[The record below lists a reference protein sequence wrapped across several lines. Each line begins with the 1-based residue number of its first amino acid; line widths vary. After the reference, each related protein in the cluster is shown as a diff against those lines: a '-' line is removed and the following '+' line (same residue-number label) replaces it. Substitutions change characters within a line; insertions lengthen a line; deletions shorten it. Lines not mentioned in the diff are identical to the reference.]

1 VAEVFSASF
10 TPRLRAVKL
19 GAVGADYGQFVNSA
33 SIDSRFPALRI
44 TQIHSLPVVL
54 ASQGHTVAA
63 PSLAVSNTP
72 LGVANAQTIPEVASY
87 EIGAKPVG
95 QWTVGTDF
103 VAATASTT
111 ELVHLQQNLLNFR
124 FAASFYGFQT
134 TSPDFNQTL
143 AATNIDPASPTAGH
157 TATPVVF
164 TQSDQALTVVAA
176 ETGHTVVAPGYGA
189 NNVSVA
195 VAQATMG
202 HAVIDFTQ
210 LNPGVNLDQAQNMGV
225 ANANGVC
232 EVAAPTLFLIPNVPT
247 PAIRIFTPAAESRT
261 YGVVTESRSFA
272 IAA

>member
-1 VAEVFSASF
+1 MEAFNASF

-19 GAVGADYGQFVNSA
+19 GAVGADYNQFANSA
-33 SIDSRFPALRI
+33 SINSRFPALRL
-44 TQIHSLPVVL
+44 TQVHNVAV
-54 ASQGHTVAA
+54 AVGSQGHTVAA
-63 PSLAVSNTP
+63 PSLAVSTTP

-103 VAATASTT
+103 VAATAQTT

-143 AATNIDPASPTAGH
+143 TNLNIDPASPTAGH
-157 TATPVVF
+157 TATPVVL

-189 NNVSVA
+189 NNISMA
-195 VAQATMG
+195 VAQADMG

-210 LNPGVNLDQAQNMGV
+210 PNPGVNLDQNHAQGV
-225 ANANGVC
+225 ANADMVC
-232 EVAAPTLFLIPNVPT
+232 EVAAPTLFLVPNVPT
-247 PAIRIFTPAAESRT
+247 PAVRIFTPAAESRT
-261 YGVVTESRSFA
+261 YEVVTESRSFA